1 MNDEPKVMFRSI
13 RSSKRQATLTNGSP
27 ISMLGLTFTVFEGS
41 DDRIAEFPTM
51 WMSLETAE
59 ALADAVR
66 VAIQREFPAHQSKP
80 PEETGPAGSV
90 Q

>member
-1 MNDEPKVMFRSI
+1 MNEEPKVMFRSI
-13 RSSKRQATLTNGSP
+13 RSSSRQATLTNGSP
-27 ISMLGLTFTVFEGS
+27 VSMLGLTITVFQGS
-41 DDRIAEFPTM
+41 DDLIAEFPTM

-66 VAIQREFPAHQSKP
+66 IAIRREFPGHSSAP
-80 PEETGPAGSV
+80 PEETGPARGV